1 MVRGPVER
9 EFPARM
15 EEIMSSRTIYLSR
28 LIGLY
33 CILVVLSMVIH
44 KQASVDS
51 AAALFHNPSMRLV
64 LGIIAVAVGLAM
76 VLAHNIWRGGAMPV
90 VVTLVGWLALIK
102 GLLILFLPADADAE
116 IILAWLR
123 HPLLFYLSMAP
134 SLLIGIY
141 LTYRGFKAKAHI

>member
-1 MVRGPVER
+1 
-9 EFPARM
+9 
-15 EEIMSSRTIYLSR
+15 MSSRTIYLSR

-51 AAALFHNPSMRLV
+51 VAALFHNPSMRLA

-90 VVTLVGWLALIK
+90 VVTLVGWGSLIK
-102 GLLILFLPADADAE
+102 GLLFLFLPADADTE

-123 HPLLFYLSMAP
+123 HPLLFYVSMAP

-141 LTYRGFKAKAHI
+141 LTYCGFRSKAHF